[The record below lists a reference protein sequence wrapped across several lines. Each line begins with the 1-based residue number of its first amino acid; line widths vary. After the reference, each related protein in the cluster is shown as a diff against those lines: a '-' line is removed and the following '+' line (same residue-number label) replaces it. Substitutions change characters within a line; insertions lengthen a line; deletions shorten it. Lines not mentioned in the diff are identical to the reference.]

1 MKADVTLKG
10 RSAFICK
17 DCSTQTDFYNN
28 GQWRPRKNAEG
39 KFDSHYEVELSSDNW
54 LKLVCGNC
62 GKDIFIGGQV
72 EHGLRSY
79 FKQAC
84 LADGYNEWDFREIN
98 LDPEMGEVDD
108 VGLIHPSSVN
118 LYVIRLS
125 DGVIMPHPKKLGKN
139 RYSIE
144 LLALKTNP
152 LMYELD
158 IAKVQDKE
166 CVYQPFKT
174 SEDLLLGKPDM
185 FAEID
190 SGTKPNEFIVVEWS
204 EAEPIVWDN
213 ALGKAVSP
221 SDIGLNVVS
230 KEK

>member
-1 MKADVTLKG
+1 MPTFEFQIAVVDEPE
-10 RSAFICK
+10 SH
-17 DCSTQTDFYNN
+17 
-28 GQWRPRKNAEG
+28 RKNEGDVVNVTKHPSLGNGRMTIKEYLIVVVDVKAEV
-39 KFDSHYEVELSSDNW
+39 DLSEL
-54 LKLVCGNC
+54 
-62 GKDIFIGGQV
+62 QR
-72 EHGLRSY
+72 H

-108 VGLIHPSSVN
+108 IGLIHPSSVN